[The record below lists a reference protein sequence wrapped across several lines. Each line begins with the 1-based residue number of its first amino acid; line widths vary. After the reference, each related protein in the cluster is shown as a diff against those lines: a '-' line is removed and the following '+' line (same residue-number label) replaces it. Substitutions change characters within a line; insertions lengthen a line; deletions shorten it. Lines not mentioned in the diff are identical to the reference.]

1 MDQTS
6 PPLDFNPADIAIPKG
21 HFIDGAL
28 VETTGER
35 LPVRRP
41 SDNQVYADL
50 PIASAEV
57 VDRAVLNAQRAFQTS
72 DWASGAPRGRARILR
87 RWADLIEADSLELG
101 RIEALGSTRPIK
113 DVIAV
118 DIPYAADCIRFF
130 AEYADKLGGDIAAT
144 RSDHLGMVI
153 GEPYGVVAAISPWN
167 FPITQAVTKIGPAL
181 AAGNA
186 VVLKPSEMTPFS
198 VLRLAQLAIQAGMPA
213 GILNIVQ
220 GSGAVTGDALCRHSA
235 VGKISFTG
243 STATGAAVM
252 TASAQSGVK
261 PLTLELGGKSPQLVF
276 ADSPD
281 LGKVAAHVAN
291 SILGNAGQV
300 CVAGSRLVVQRGAQA
315 ELLDRIRAIAGA
327 VRPGPTWSS
336 QTSFAPIISTPQLDR
351 IDGIVRRTIGAGGEA
366 LIGGRRLASIQD
378 GAYYE
383 PTILTGVTSEMEAVR
398 EEIFGP
404 VLTVQAFDDEDEGV
418 ALAAHP
424 VFGLAAGVHTAD
436 LSRALRA
443 VRQLKAGTVWVNRY
457 GRTADYVIPTGG
469 FNRSGI
475 GKDLGRQ
482 AVEANM
488 RFKSV
493 LIDFAA

>member
-1 MDQTS
+1 M
-6 PPLDFNPADIAIPKG
+6 LDFNPNDIAVPRG

-28 VETTGER
+28 VDGDGQT

-57 VDRAVLNAQRAFQTS
+57 VDRAVMSALSAFRTTS
-72 DWASGAPRGRARILR
+72 WATGAPRDRARIMR
-87 RWADLIEADSLELG
+87 RWADLIEADSLALA

-118 DIPYAADCIRFF
+118 DIPYSTDCIRFF
-130 AEYADKLGGDIAAT
+130 AEYADKLGGDVAAT
-144 RSDHLGMVI
+144 RSDHLGLVI
-153 GEPYGVVAAISPWN
+153 AEPYGVVAAIAPWN

-198 VLRLAQLAIQAGMPA
+198 MLRLAQLAIEAGMPR

-220 GSGAVTGDALCRHSA
+220 GSGAVTGDALCRHPA

-243 STATGAAVM
+243 STRTGAAIM
-252 TASAQSGVK
+252 TASAESGIK
-261 PLTLELGGKSPQLVF
+261 PVTLELGGKSPQLVF
-276 ADSPD
+276 ADAPD
-281 LGKVAAHVAN
+281 LDRTARSIAG

-300 CVAGSRLVVQRGAQA
+300 CVAGSRLVVQRSAQA
-315 ELLDRIRAIAGA
+315 ELLDRIAQLAAA
-327 VRPGPTWSS
+327 VRPGPTWSAD
-336 QTSFAPIISTPQLDR
+336 TSYAPIISTPQLDR
-351 IDGIVRRTIGAGGEA
+351 IDGIVRRTIGEGGEA
-366 LIGGRRLASIQD
+366 VIGGRRLAAIQD
-378 GAYYE
+378 GAFYE
-383 PTILTGVTSEMEAVR
+383 PTILAGVSSDMEAVR

-404 VLTVQAFDDEDEGV
+404 VLTVQAFDDEEEGLS
-418 ALAAHP
+418 LAGHP
-424 VFGLAAGVHTAD
+424 VYGLAAGVHTAD
-436 LSRALRA
+436 ISKALRA
-443 VRQLKAGTVWVNRY
+443 VRAIKAGTVWVNRY

-469 FNRSGI
+469 YNSSGI

-482 AVEANM
+482 AVEANL
-488 RFKSV
+488 RFKSA
-493 LIDFAA
+493 LIDFAR